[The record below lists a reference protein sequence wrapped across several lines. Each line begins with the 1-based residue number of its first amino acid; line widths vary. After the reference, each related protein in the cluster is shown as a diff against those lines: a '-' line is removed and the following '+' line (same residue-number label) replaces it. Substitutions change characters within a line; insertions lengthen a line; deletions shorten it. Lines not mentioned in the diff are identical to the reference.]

1 MDTISSS
8 LKEVLSDTWPMIA
21 LTCVVLITVRLTY
34 LLKNKQKFIVG
45 NEIMMLT
52 FIVYILCLFQIVTNG
67 DVSGVH
73 GINVTLFKELT
84 RYQFGSRLFY
94 RNIVGNILMFVP
106 FGFFTSYYLKLDK
119 KRFILYLTL
128 IVSVV
133 IELIQLKIGR
143 AFDVDD
149 IILNSVGSF
158 LGYFLYRLMDRIFG
172 DLSDTVKGTFIVIG
186 ILVGIVILAILVI

>member
-1 MDTISSS
+1 METISNS
-8 LKEVLSDTWPMIA
+8 LKEVLYGTWPMIA
-21 LTCVVLITVRLTY
+21 LTCIVLISIRLTY
-34 LLKNKQKFIVG
+34 LLKNKQKFIIG
-45 NEIMMLT
+45 NEIMMLS

-73 GINVTLFKELT
+73 GVNVTLFKELT
-84 RYQFGSRLFY
+84 RYQIGSRLFY

-106 FGFFTSYYLKLDK
+106 FGFFTSYYLKLEK
-119 KRFILYLTL
+119 KRTIFCLAL

-149 IILNSVGSF
+149 IVLNIVGSL
-158 LGYFLYRLMDRIFG
+158 LGYILYRIMDKVFG
-172 DLSDTVKGTFIVIG
+172 DLSDTIKGTFIVVG
-186 ILVGIVILAILVI
+186 LLTGIVILTIIVI

>member
-1 MDTISSS
+1 METITSS
-8 LKEVLSDTWPMIA
+8 LKEVLHGTWPMIV
-21 LTCVVLITVRLTY
+21 LTCVVLVAIRLTY
-34 LLKNKQKFIVG
+34 LLKNKQKMNVG

-52 FIVYILCLFQIVTNG
+52 FIVYILCLFQIVTSQ

-73 GINVTLFKELT
+73 GINLTLFKELT
-84 RYQFGSRLFY
+84 RYQFGSRLFI
-94 RNIVGNILMFVP
+94 RNILGNILMFVP

-119 KRFILYLTL
+119 KRIIFYLAL
-128 IVSVV
+128 VVSVV

-149 IILNSVGSF
+149 IILNMVGSL

-172 DLSDTVKGTFIVIG
+172 DLSDTIKGAFIVIA
-186 ILVGIVILAILVI
+186 ILVGVVILAIMVI